1 MTFKDL
7 LNGLPIIVFILHP
20 IKNCY
25 MTHFGIICPAATG
38 HLNPMTT
45 LGLGLK
51 QRGHRVTVV
60 GIPDAQSKT
69 LAAGLEFREIG
80 GSEFPAGISKE
91 SLAKLGELSGL
102 AALKY
107 TIYLVQ
113 QSAVMLLE
121 QGPAAV
127 KEAGIEALLVDQVS
141 PGGGT
146 IADYLGIPFISS
158 GGSLLLNQE
167 EGVPPFFT
175 SWNYSPSWWARL
187 RNRGA
192 YYLFER
198 LRLPIRQM
206 VNEYR
211 QRWKLPSH
219 SNPND
224 QYSQLAQLSQLPAEL
239 DFPRQELPQWLHYTG
254 PYHNPSSRSPVPFP
268 YEQLTG
274 QPLIYASMGTIQNRL
289 LEIFQCIAKACEGL
303 DVQLVISLG
312 GSTSPE
318 SLAKLPGS
326 PLVVEYAPQLEL
338 LQKATLT
345 ITHAGPN
352 TVLESLS
359 NAVPM
364 VGIPIT
370 NDQPGT
376 AARLAWAGAGEMIPQ
391 ARLSV
396 PRLREAIKRVLT
408 ENSYKQNA
416 VRLQKAIQSA
426 GGVSRAAD
434 IIEQVV
440 STGKPVLAQT
450 R

>member
-1 MTFKDL
+1 
-7 LNGLPIIVFILHP
+7 
-20 IKNCY
+20 

-45 LGLGLK
+45 LGRELK
-51 QRGHRVTVV
+51 LRGHRVTVL
-60 GIPDAQSKT
+60 GITESQSKT
-69 LAAGLEFREIG
+69 LAAGLEFREIC
-80 GSEFPAGISKE
+80 GSEFTGGMNKE
-91 SLAKLGELSGL
+91 SLIKLGKMSGS

-107 TIYLVQ
+107 TVYLIQ
-113 QSAVMLLE
+113 QSAAMLLQ

-127 KEAGIEALLVDQVS
+127 KQAGIEALIVDQLS

-146 IADYLGIPFISS
+146 IADYLDIPFISS
-158 GGSLLLNQE
+158 GGCLLPHQE
-167 EGVPPFFT
+167 EAVPPFFT
-175 SWNYSPSWWARL
+175 SWNYSPRLWARL
-187 RNRGA
+187 RNRAA
-192 YYLFER
+192 YYLYNR
-198 LRLPIRQM
+198 LELPIQQL

-211 QRWKLPSH
+211 QRWNLPLYSH
-219 SNPND
+219 VND
-224 QYSQLAQLSQLPAEL
+224 QYSQLVQLSQLPAEL
-239 DFPRQELPQWLHYTG
+239 DFPRQEAPQCLHYTG
-254 PYHNPSSRSPVPFP
+254 PYHNSSSRELVYFP
-268 YEQLTG
+268 YERLTE

-289 LEIFQCIAKACEGL
+289 SGIFQCIAEACEGL

-338 LQKATLT
+338 LQRAILT

-364 VGIPIT
+364 VSIPIT

-376 AARLAWAGAGEMIPQ
+376 AARLVWAGAGEMVSL
-391 ARLSV
+391 ARLNV
-396 PRLREAIKRVLT
+396 PRLRQVIKRVLT
-408 ENSYKQNA
+408 EKSYKQNA
-416 VRLQKAIQSA
+416 IRLQKAIQSA
-426 GGVSRAAD
+426 GGVSQAAD

-440 STGKPVLAQT
+440 FTSKPILAQA